1 MLNFVCQLIGL
12 KPYAPRPVC
21 IGLCSL
27 CGTDVYSNHLSSP
40 CAECTFCFVDIKE
53 VDPKLIEEY
62 ENRGEAPDKAPLEFD
77 SAGTGK
83 H

>member
-1 MLNFVCQLIGL
+1 
-12 KPYAPRPVC
+12 
-21 IGLCSL
+21 
-27 CGTDVYSNHLSSP
+27 
-40 CAECTFCFVDIKE
+40 

-62 ENRGEAPDKAPLEFD
+62 ENGRNAYAKALLEFD

>member
-12 KPYAPRPVC
+12 EPYAPRPVS

-27 CGTDVYSNHLSSP
+27 CGTDVYSNHLSNP
-40 CAECTFCFVDIKE
+40 CAECTCCFVDTKE

-62 ENRGEAPDKAPLEFD
+62 ENGRNAYAKALLEFD

-83 H
+83 D